1 MDIFTPKD
9 ASVNKTASYPVMIFI
24 HGGNFVRMSG
34 TSPLFDGR
42 KLAGTRGVI
51 IVNFNYRMGS
61 FA

>member
-1 MDIFTPKD
+1 
-9 ASVNKTASYPVMIFI
+9 MIFV

-51 IVNFNYRMGS
+51 VVNFNYRMGWYNS
-61 FA
+61 TEWVST